1 MFQADL
7 LSMEG
12 EGSGLAVLGSLPLGM
27 GVGGKVE
34 GIVLSPKEIAHLERN
49 KAPET
54 PARLIK
60 ALWATVNTSP
70 ALHPEVVSL
79 VEKHAMSLL
88 AGKRTLFEREYC
100 ELATRLYKTRTACG
114 KSLSEFVPSDGY
126 VTSLNDLLRPL
137 RMALYYMKE
146 YEESPAAAKARE
158 DKKRRG
164 MVAPWEAVH
173 ARAVEEIRERRDEQI
188 RKGISGRG
196 KQMLDARY
204 NEEIRAAAAAQKAA
218 IAAQEAAIAAQ
229 KAALALERER
239 LRRDALVT
247 KHGLTP
253 SEAEAVLAHFG
264 AAKYSPKISFPKDTL
279 TALRVINGFAAKNG
293 IRFEDAETV
302 LRE

>member
-1 MFQADL
+1 MIA
-7 LSMEG
+7 SNAA
-12 EGSGLAVLGSLPLGM
+12 SYA
-27 GVGGKVE
+27 
-34 GIVLSPKEIAHLERN
+34 IVLLPKEIAHLERN
-49 KAPET
+49 TAPET
-54 PARLIK
+54 PAYVINAIWTK
-60 ALWATVNTSP
+60 VTKHN
-70 ALHPEVVSL
+70 LHPEVVSL
-79 VEKHAMSLL
+79 VEKHAVSLL
-88 AGKRTLFEREYC
+88 AADRRLFEREYC

-158 DKKRRG
+158 DKKRREKMRE
-164 MVAPWEAVH
+164 MVAPWEAVY
-173 ARAVEEIRERRDEQI
+173 ARAVEDIRERRDEQI

-204 NEEIRAAAAAQKAA
+204 NEEIRAAAAAEKTAKM
-218 IAAQEAAIAAQ
+218 EAAVARKLGQ
-229 KAALALERER
+229 ERWRKESDCR
-239 LRRDALVT
+239 KRDALVT

-264 AAKYSPKISFPKDTL
+264 KGVFPKDTL
-279 TALRVINGFAAKNG
+279 TALRAINGFAAKNG